1 MEIRENFMNQ
11 ESTISFDPEGAQRFP
26 HIAAVEGFL
35 GGVVRLVFE
44 DGTVQFAENETYPD
58 IVYSPQLPEP
68 ELEVFCGKHM
78 AVYEQY
84 FDENF
89 EAMDRGDD
97 LPPIDRFWE

>member
-1 MEIRENFMNQ
+1 M
-11 ESTISFDPEGAQRFP
+11 A
-26 HIAAVEGFL
+26 
-35 GGVVRLVFE
+35 RLVFE

-89 EAMDRGDD
+89 EAMDRGMICRRLIASGNDGKTEEIYE
-97 LPPIDRFWE
+97 L

>member
-1 MEIRENFMNQ
+1 
-11 ESTISFDPEGAQRFP
+11 
-26 HIAAVEGFL
+26 
-35 GGVVRLVFE
+35 
-44 DGTVQFAENETYPD
+44 
-58 IVYSPQLPEP
+58 
-68 ELEVFCGKHM
+68 M